1 MDKLFTKKHML
12 DLILGAI
19 LILYIVFPIN
29 TPVAIANIIN
39 SPIGIIVV
47 IIITISLFSIIH
59 PIIAVIGLLA
69 AFELL
74 HRSKINFFENPDS
87 NLTNDK
93 LMNEKLKKP
102 IPVNEFATIKSL
114 PVTLEEEIIKKRVPL
129 VNNDYITTTATYKPI
144 LETDN
149 NCAKTTD

>member
-29 TPVAIANIIN
+29 TPPTLANLIN
-39 SPIGIIVV
+39 TPIGIIVI

-59 PIIAVIGLLA
+59 PIIAIIGLLA

-74 HRSKINFFENPDS
+74 HRSKINFFENPNKVYNNIS
-87 NLTNDK
+87 
-93 LMNEKLKKP
+93 KP
-102 IPVNEFATIKSL
+102 IPQNDFATINTL
-114 PVTLEEEIIKKRVPL
+114 PVTLEEEIIKQRVPL
-129 VNNDYITTTATYKPI
+129 VNSDYITTSATYKPI

>member
-12 DLILGAI
+12 DLVLGAV

-29 TPVAIANIIN
+29 TPVTIANIIN
-39 SPIGIIVV
+39 SPIGTIVV
-47 IIITISLFSIIH
+47 VIITISLFAIIH

-87 NLTNDK
+87 NLTSDK
-93 LMNEKLKKP
+93 LINDNLKKP
-102 IPVNEFATIKSL
+102 FPINDFATINTL
-114 PVTLEEEIIKKRVPL
+114 PVSLEEEIIKQRVPL
-129 VNNDYITTTATYKPI
+129 VNSDYITTTATYKPI